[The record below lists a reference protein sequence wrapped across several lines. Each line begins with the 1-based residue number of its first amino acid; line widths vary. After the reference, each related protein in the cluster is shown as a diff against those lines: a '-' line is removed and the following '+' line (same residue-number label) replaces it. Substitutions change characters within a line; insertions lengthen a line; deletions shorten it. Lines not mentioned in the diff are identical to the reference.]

1 MPLLS
6 HARAPWAALT
16 LSALLSACGGGGSP
30 ASVTPSSQGEA
41 PAAPVNTEAAAGTL
55 VLVDA
60 GTSQVSVGSYSLTD
74 NASRLNRAYYTT
86 IGVLEISGVETK
98 TFETSVAYMQGN
110 PERYV
115 ISWTRKSPDRRLY
128 GCAGKGWLTGEL
140 AQLAFEFS
148 DSRIANLPLC
158 DATIALDADRREA
171 RFTSMTLGTQASGGE
186 KVRTSVNFSWQA
198 PVGISPIMDTGN
210 SGSGSGGTSTGTSTG
225 TASTVPPATLQLKGA
240 DLLSGTVN
248 TVRLFGDPYA
258 TSGLFGAGSV
268 TMQAAQLTTDFY
280 RRVAV
285 AVNPL
290 QPNQYLVLVRLGNTV
305 TGSNQRVER
314 DYVCRSADWSD
325 AEFEQTGMAGT
336 PYSRPCSG
344 TAEFTRVPDGWEV
357 QMNQLVVPEASGTST
372 ALTVSMNTGWVDQNR
387 NISEYSS
394 VMGMF
399 LEANLPLPD
408 GVIVSDSV
416 GSAKTPALDSGQYQ
430 LAPQSS
436 GFSQPQ
442 IIESSAGESL
452 AWRPV
457 DLQGAP
463 PVALGLVHSA
473 SNPKDFVLYLRSTAS
488 PTDWLL
494 ACRSGEISDTR
505 AMELMQALV
514 DYIGGTLSRVVDP
527 CPEGVSFDPN
537 TERLRVAGVRLTHNA
552 RSRPSGPW
560 IQVQS
565 AVLGANVN
573 IGPNR

>member
-30 ASVTPSSQGEA
+30 ASVAPSSQGEA
-41 PAAPVNTEAAAGTL
+41 PAPVNPEAAAGTL

-60 GTSQVSVGSYSLTD
+60 GTSQVSVGSHSLTD

-148 DSRIANLPLC
+148 DSRIANLPPC
-158 DATIALDADRREA
+158 DAAIVLDADKREA

-210 SGSGSGGTSTGTSTG
+210 SGSGSGGTSTS
-225 TASTVPPATLQLKGA
+225 APSTVPPATLQLKGA

-285 AVNPL
+285 AVNPQ
-290 QPNQYLVLVRLGNTV
+290 QPNQYLVLVRLGYTV
-305 TGSNQRVER
+305 AGSGQRVER

-325 AEFEQTGMAGT
+325 AEFQATNLAGT
-336 PYSRPCSG
+336 PYSRPCTG
-344 TAEFTRVPDGWEV
+344 TAVFTRTANGWAV
-357 QMNQLVVPEASGTST
+357 QTNQLVVPEASGTST
-372 ALTVSMNTGWVDQNR
+372 PLTLSMNTGWADENR
-387 NISEYSS
+387 TLAEYSN

-399 LEANLPLPD
+399 LEVGLPLPD
-408 GVIVSDSV
+408 SVVLSDTFS
-416 GSAKTPALDSGQYQ
+416 STRLPAPANGQYR
-430 LAPQSS
+430 LAPWSA
-436 GFSQPQ
+436 GFSQRQP
-442 IIESSAGESL
+442 IEGLSGEPL
-452 AWRPV
+452 VWRPV
-457 DLQGAP
+457 DLLDDA
-463 PVALGLVHSA
+463 PVALGLIQSEA
-473 SNPKDFVLYLRSTAS
+473 RPEDYVLYLRSTSS
-488 PTDWLL
+488 PAAPLL
-494 ACRSGEISDTR
+494 ACRSAETTDSR
-505 AMELMQALV
+505 AAELLLDATGST
-514 DYIGGTLSRVVDP
+514 GGTPSRWIDP
-527 CPEGVSFDPN
+527 CPEGVSFDRN
-537 TERLRVAGVRLTHNA
+537 TERLRVAGVRLTYNIPDKTRGQWVPA
-552 RSRPSGPW
+552 L
-560 IQVQS
+560 S